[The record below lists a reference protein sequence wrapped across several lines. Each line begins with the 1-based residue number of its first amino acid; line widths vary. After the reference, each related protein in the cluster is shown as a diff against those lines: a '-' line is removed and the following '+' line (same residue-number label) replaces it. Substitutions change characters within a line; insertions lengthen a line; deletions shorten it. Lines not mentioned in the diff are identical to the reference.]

1 MYIVVYILYTCI
13 IVVVVLLY
21 FRKYE
26 NNMKVFSYE
35 IKFKS
40 YSTCTV
46 GLRTKYKSMYES
58 IVL

>member
-40 YSTCTV
+40 YVRIIKVCT
-46 GLRTKYKSMYES
+46 K
-58 IVL
+58 VL

>member
-1 MYIVVYILYTCI
+1 MYESTSLCTYCTHR

-40 YSTCTV
+40 YVRNISTKVCSPTV
-46 GLRTKYKSMYES
+46 Q
-58 IVL
+58 